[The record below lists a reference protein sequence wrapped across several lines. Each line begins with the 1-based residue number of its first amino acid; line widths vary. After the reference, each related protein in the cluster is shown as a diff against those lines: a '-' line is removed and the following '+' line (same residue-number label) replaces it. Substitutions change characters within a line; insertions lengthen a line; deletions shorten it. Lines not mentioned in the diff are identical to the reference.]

1 MRFFLGIHN
10 QQTSGIGL
18 SLFRIL
24 YSLVLIIEV
33 SQLIFFRKLI
43 FNNIPFVSSSETNP
57 IFFLCAWLLIL
68 ACLAVGYKVRIA
80 EICNYLLTLATFSSF
95 TNFEYH
101 LDYAIVGL
109 NFLLLFFPR
118 NDPFS
123 LDQILARSSSINT
136 RPPQFSLGYNL
147 IMVYLGVGLV
157 YFDSVFHKFASPM
170 WMAGLGRWQPASL
183 PFAAG
188 LDLTPLLNQ
197 KWLMM
202 TLGYLTLVFETVFL
216 FLLPFRR
223 THAAL
228 VIIGLG
234 LHLGIV
240 LAFPIPCFG
249 LGVAALYLL
258 LVPDR
263 WYLLALRNTSVGKSS
278 GSWEAANPS
287 PAEARF
293 PTGLALGFSFVTLTL
308 ILQFFCLFESPT
320 GKKIIAERFPDKA
333 AKIHSVSRGVIRYS
347 TPLLGIHPH
356 GVFMDW
362 HFSGYNHIVSVT
374 HRTRDGIE
382 TRLPLIDERGMPTG
396 YNFGRFWVYYTFRAN
411 APNLNSRALAL
422 QLRDITAFWAQ
433 KNSVELLDDTFDIM
447 VKKVDSP
454 SGWEKGFLRNQTEKP
469 WQKAGELVWTNRQW
483 SVNMKDIESL

>member
-1 MRFFLGIHN
+1 M
-10 QQTSGIGL
+10 
-18 SLFRIL
+18 
-24 YSLVLIIEV
+24 
-33 SQLIFFRKLI
+33 
-43 FNNIPFVSSSETNP
+43 
-57 IFFLCAWLLIL
+57 
-68 ACLAVGYKVRIA
+68 
-80 EICNYLLTLATFSSF
+80 
-95 TNFEYH
+95 
-101 LDYAIVGL
+101 
-109 NFLLLFFPR
+109 
-118 NDPFS
+118 
-123 LDQILARSSSINT
+123 
-136 RPPQFSLGYNL
+136 
-147 IMVYLGVGLV
+147 
-157 YFDSVFHKFASPM
+157 
-170 WMAGLGRWQPASL
+170 
-183 PFAAG
+183 
-188 LDLTPLLNQ
+188 
-197 KWLMM
+197 
-202 TLGYLTLVFETVFL
+202 
-216 FLLPFRR
+216 
-223 THAAL
+223 
-228 VIIGLG
+228 
-234 LHLGIV
+234 
-240 LAFPIPCFG
+240 
-249 LGVAALYLL
+249 

-278 GSWEAANPS
+278 GSREAANPS
-287 PAEARF
+287 PAEERF
-293 PTGLALGFSFVTLTL
+293 PTGLVLGFSFVTLTL

-333 AKIHSVSRGVIRYS
+333 AKIHSVSSGVIRYS

-396 YNFGRFWVYYTFRAN
+396 YKFGRFWVYYTFRAN